1 MMELP
6 LLRFLRLMSE
16 IERCA
21 SCLPQLRRYHRARA
35 AQAIRRALFEV
46 TVASTFL
53 GTPAHHRE
61 ATHAMDAADREL
73 HEFRWEP
80 LLNAAA
86 RSSAAEDEQEVESVA
101 APSGSEES
109 KPGDAWHR

>member
-6 LLRFLRLMSE
+6 LLRFLRLLSE

-35 AQAIRRALFEV
+35 AQAIRRSLFEV

-61 ATHAMDAADREL
+61 ATSAMDAAL
-73 HEFRWEP
+73 SASAKHE
-80 LLNAAA
+80 
-86 RSSAAEDEQEVESVA
+86 QQGESVA
-101 APSGSEES
+101 IASRREEPQPCD
-109 KPGDAWHR
+109 PGHR

>member
-6 LLRFLRLMSE
+6 LIRFLRLMSE

-35 AQAIRRALFEV
+35 AQAIRRALFEL

-61 ATHAMDAADREL
+61 ATHAMDATDREL
-73 HEFRWEP
+73 HEYPWEP

-86 RSSAAEDEQEVESVA
+86 RSSAAQDEQQGESVA
-101 APSGSEES
+101 IASRSEEP

>member
-1 MMELP
+1 MELP
-6 LLRFLRLMSE
+6 LLRFLRLLSE

-35 AQAIRRALFEV
+35 AQAMRRALFEI

-73 HEFRWEP
+73 HEFPWEP
-80 LLNAAA
+80 LLNAALSASAKHEQQGEVAVVGRREEAEPADA
-86 RSSAAEDEQEVESVA
+86 R
-101 APSGSEES
+101 
-109 KPGDAWHR
+109 HR

>member
-6 LLRFLRLMSE
+6 LLRFLRLLSE

-35 AQAIRRALFEV
+35 AQAIRRSLFEV

-61 ATHAMDAADREL
+61 ATSAMDAADREL
-73 HEFRWEP
+73 HEYPWEP
-80 LLNAAA
+80 LLNAAL
-86 RSSAAEDEQEVESVA
+86 SASAKHEQQGESVA
-101 APSGSEES
+101 IASRREEPQPCD
-109 KPGDAWHR
+109 PGHR